1 MDNYIAYAIW
11 TEGLDT
17 SRKHIDLFS
26 DVKNKLVLSPKKNTI
41 EKRPYKKKIKKKK
54 NDILIIY

>member
-1 MDNYIAYAIW
+1 MDNYVPYAIW

-26 DVKNKLVLSPKKNTI
+26 DVKNKLVLFPKKKYYREEAVHRYN
-41 EKRPYKKKIKKKK
+41 KKKLKK
-54 NDILIIY
+54 I

>member
-1 MDNYIAYAIW
+1 MNKYIAYVIW

-26 DVKNKLVLSPKKNTI
+26 DVKNKFVLSPKKNYYR
-41 EKRPYKKKIKKKK
+41 EEAVHRYYKKKSKKK
-54 NDILIIY
+54 

>member
-17 SRKHIDLFS
+17 SRKHINLFS
-26 DVKNKLVLSPKKNTI
+26 DVKNKLVLFPKKNTI
-41 EKRPYKKKIKKKK
+41 EKRPYIDIIKKNLKKI
-54 NDILIIY
+54 